1 VSRLLKSDLVAV
13 LAELQRQEQVFLC
26 MKVRH
31 FFSHFVCV
39 DENMLKK
46 KISSSLVELQSFLC
60 FGKLKQSVTERIGY
74 AMPFMLFGEVTVFLV
89 GYV

>member
-46 KISSSLVELQSFLC
+46 KKFQ
-60 FGKLKQSVTERIGY
+60 
-74 AMPFMLFGEVTVFLV
+74 LFGGVAVFPLFWEAKTECNRA
-89 GYV
+89 YWICHAFHALW